1 MANQAVTKTVSDQLA
16 TALRDRIIDGQIAPG
31 QRLLQE
37 EVARDFNV
45 SITPVR
51 EAITRLAALGI
62 VKADARRG
70 AQVVSPTARD
80 LTECYAIRLALEP
93 LALEWAVP
101 NFTATDLKRLDE
113 LVAEMQDVTDPQ
125 RYVELNH
132 QFHGALYE
140 RANSERLCSIVESV
154 RSQAAVYLLM
164 LGRAAGSDLQ
174 KVEEH
179 ANEDHRRILEACRQ
193 RDTATAV
200 QVLRAHLDEGLASV
214 RRALGL

>member
-1 MANQAVTKTVSDQLA
+1 MSNQAVTKTVSDQLA
-16 TALRDRIIDGQIAPG
+16 AALRDRIVDGQIAPG

-51 EAITRLAALGI
+51 EAISRLAALGI

-80 LTECYAIRLALEP
+80 LTECYAIRSLLEP
-93 LALEWAVP
+93 LALEWAIP
-101 NFTATDLKRLDE
+101 NLTAADIARLE
-113 LVAEMQDVTDPQ
+113 QLVAEMQDVTDPQ

-132 QFHGALYE
+132 AFHGALYE
-140 RANSERLCSIVESV
+140 RANSERLYSIVDSV

-164 LGRAAGSDLQ
+164 LGRAAGSDLRD
-174 KVEEH
+174 VEDH
-179 ANEDHRRILEACRQ
+179 ANDEHRQILEACRR
-193 RDTATAV
+193 RDPVAAV
-200 QVLRAHLDEGLASV
+200 GLLRAHLDEGLASV
-214 RRALGL
+214 RRVLRF